1 MIAKR
6 GLKADRK
13 AYDNMMAIGGALLVI
28 CLLIVAGIA
37 IAENWEGDTD
47 VIKQAKAGSVVKV
60 NYTGSFSNGW
70 VFDTS
75 DFSVAN
81 DSNVAKSFEFVLK
94 SQSLYQPL
102 SFTIGGGTLLAGFEN
117 AVIGM
122 QAGDSKTITL
132 TPAQAYGE
140 VPAANLSV
148 HQVNQTLDATQWMNA
163 SQFQSFFGEAP
174 VTGLTVSH
182 PWYGWDV
189 QVFHYDSVA
198 DNVTVIHLPVAG
210 EQYAAFGDPSA
221 VQPYGWYLEVTS
233 VDSSTIEFRHLV
245 DASMVNTVR
254 GTNVDGLFY
263 LHAVDG
269 DSFTMK
275 HAIEKVGRTLTFTI
289 TLVEIVS
296 V

>member
-13 AYDNMMAIGGALLVI
+13 AYDSMMTIGGALLAI

-37 IAENWEGDTD
+37 IAENWEADPE
-47 VIKQAKAGSVVKV
+47 VVQEAKAGSVVRV
-60 NYTGSFSNGW
+60 NFTGSFNNGW

-75 DFSVAN
+75 EFDVAN
-81 DSNVAKSFEFVLK
+81 DSSFAKSFEFVLK
-94 SQSLYQPL
+94 SQASYQPL
-102 SFTIGGGTLLAGFEN
+102 SFTIGGGTLLAGFES

-122 QAGDSKTITL
+122 QVGDSKTITL
-132 TPAQAYGE
+132 TAAEAYGE
-140 VPAANLSV
+140 VPEANLSV
-148 HQVNQTLDATQWMNA
+148 HQVNQTLDATQWMSA

-189 QVFHYDSVA
+189 QVFHYDSVG
-198 DNVTVIHLPVAG
+198 DNVTVIHLPTQG
-210 EQYAAFGDPSA
+210 ERYAAFGDPSST
-221 VQPYGWYLEVTS
+221 QPYGWYLEVSS
-233 VDSSTIEFRHLV
+233 VNASTIQFQHLV
-245 DASMVNTVR
+245 DVSMVNTVR
-254 GTNVDGLFY
+254 GTDADGLFY

-269 DSFTMK
+269 DSFTVK
-275 HAIEKVGRTLTFTI
+275 HAGEKIGRPLTFTI